1 MSSHCAVKCF
11 VPTLLLLGMGHTRA
25 AQPHCP
31 YPAQLLSYIHAA
43 AGTSG
48 LALCALSQFM
58 SLLGLLQWSTEMV
71 VVEHDLGVQA
81 LL

>member
-1 MSSHCAVKCF
+1 MKCF
-11 VPTLLLLGMGHTRA
+11 VPTLLLLGTGHTRA

-58 SLLGLLQWSTEMV
+58 SLLGLLQPKMGTEMV
-71 VVEHDLGVQA
+71 VVEQDLGVQA